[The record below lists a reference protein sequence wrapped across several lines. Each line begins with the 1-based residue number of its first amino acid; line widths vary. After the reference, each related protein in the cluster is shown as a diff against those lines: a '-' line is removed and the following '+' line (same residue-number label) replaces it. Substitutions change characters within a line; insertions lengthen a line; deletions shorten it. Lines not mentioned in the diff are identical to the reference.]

1 MVISRG
7 VTAPLAWICPKSA
20 TCLRVLEGEG
30 LLVSTGRA
38 ASWCRRSCEIPGLQ
52 YLAVFLLA
60 RRSHRDAAI
69 CFRRINST
77 TARRG
82 EGYESARSP
91 HWQPGSRKSW
101 GTPESPRVVMLVHYP
116 LQSAGHANNS
126 KVDLYSPITGE
137 GEIPKTRCSPL
148 VLKIIDQLPHPS
160 AVGRAANDEKFDET
174 EDEVEVDG
182 L

>member
-1 MVISRG
+1 LPGYAPR
-7 VTAPLAWICPKSA
+7 APLASVFLKA
-20 TCLRVLEGEG
+20 KG
-30 LLVSTGRA
+30 
-38 ASWCRRSCEIPGLQ
+38 SWCRLAGRQVGVGGAVGSQGLQ
-52 YLAVFLLA
+52 YLAVSLLA

-91 HWQPGSRKSW
+91 RWQPGSRKSW
-101 GTPESPRVVMLVHYP
+101 GTPESQRVVVLVHYP

-126 KVDLYSPITGE
+126 NYRRGRNPE
-137 GEIPKTRCSPL
+137 
-148 VLKIIDQLPHPS
+148 DQVQSLGVEDHRSVTHPS

-182 L
+182 F